1 MLTQAVGYAA
11 LAMAYLARTDDGAAL
26 VKTIAT
32 DCSIPGPYLSK
43 IVNQLSRAGLIRT
56 QRGVGGGARLSR
68 APADVTLYDLC
79 EALHDPAIEKRCLLG
94 VAQCSDD
101 RNCPAHVFNT
111 ERRERLI
118 AFLRSTT
125 VADIAAFE
133 RNQHVTLLTMA
144 EQAANGSPL
153 APHTARPAPN

>member
-11 LAMAYLARTDDGAAL
+11 IAMAYLAQTDDGAAL
-26 VKTIAT
+26 VKTIAA
-32 DCSIPGPYLSK
+32 DCAIPGPYLSK
-43 IVNQLSRAGLIRT
+43 IVNQLARAGVIRT
-56 QRGVGGGARLSR
+56 QRGVGGGARLAK
-68 APADVTLYDLC
+68 APADVTLYGLC

-94 VAQCSDD
+94 VAECSDG
-101 RNCPAHVFNT
+101 RNCPAHAFNT
-111 ERRERLI
+111 ERRDRLI

-133 RNQHVTLLTMA
+133 RNQHVAVRTLA

-153 APHTARPAPN
+153 VSLTARATPN